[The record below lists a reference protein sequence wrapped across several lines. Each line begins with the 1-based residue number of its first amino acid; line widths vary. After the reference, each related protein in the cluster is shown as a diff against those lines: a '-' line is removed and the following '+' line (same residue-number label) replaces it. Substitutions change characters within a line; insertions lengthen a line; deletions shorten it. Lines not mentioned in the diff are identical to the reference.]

1 MLKLELSEVAVLLR
15 LVESSQFAGKD
26 AELIYE
32 LLNKLKKEAK
42 KLMPKQGDSF
52 GQK

>member
-26 AELIYE
+26 AEVIYE
-32 LLNKLKKEAK
+32 LLTKLKKEAK
-42 KLMPKQGDSF
+42 KLMPKEGDTF